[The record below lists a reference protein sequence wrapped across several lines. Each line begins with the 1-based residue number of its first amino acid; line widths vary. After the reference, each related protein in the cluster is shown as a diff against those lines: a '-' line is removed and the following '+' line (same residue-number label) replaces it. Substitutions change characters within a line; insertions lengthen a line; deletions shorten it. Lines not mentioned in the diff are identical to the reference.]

1 MESMCS
7 EGGVLYINQKHA
19 KMAGGGTE
27 KEKKN
32 RIKDVIPSP

>member
-7 EGGVLYINQKHA
+7 EGGVLYTIQKHA

-27 KEKKN
+27 KN